1 MSSSA
6 SASGVGGKRPR
17 AADEPSRAEHVP
29 VVTGDQLSQMRREQS
44 REDPDSKGLHLLI
57 QTFTGQRLTID
68 QPDGTVVE
76 GTLVSADDKMKCV
89 RT

>member
-1 MSSSA
+1 MSS
-6 SASGVGGKRPR
+6 GKRPR
-17 AADEPSRAEHVP
+17 DADEPSRAEHVDHVP
-29 VVTGDQLSQMRREQS
+29 VVTGEQLSQMRREQA

-68 QPDGTVVE
+68 QPNGTVVE
-76 GTLVSADDKMKCV
+76 GTLVSADDGMKCV